1 MGRLNPRRRVIA
13 AVVIPLTTAS
23 LAIGGAGAALAD
35 TRPHGSAPA
44 TVSADALPTAQ
55 MNGVA
60 WTQVIVGDTVYV
72 GGEFTKARPAG
83 AKPGKDE
90 VGRRDLL
97 AYSLSTGELLPWAP
111 KVDGAVKGL
120 AASDDGATV
129 YAVGSFDEANGSKHH
144 RIAGFDAQT
153 GDVRDNFDASLN
165 SAGYAVA
172 VSGDTVYVG
181 GHFTS
186 ANGKSRAHAAAFSRT
201 NGSLQDWAP
210 KTDQNVQAIV
220 VSGSGNSA
228 VLGGRFTK
236 VNGQTKRGSERVS
249 TSGSGKNLSWK
260 LNSVV
265 GNNGPDA
272 AIYSLSTSG
281 GIVYGTGYSFH
292 PKPGTP
298 GKRLEGTFAA
308 SFDDGKIKWLEDC
321 HGDSYGAT
329 ANNGVVY
336 IAGHPHFCGNVGG
349 FTSVPYNFQR
359 AMAFTQAATHTLKS
373 NKVKPYSSFGGE
385 PAPSVLQWDPYF
397 EAGTYTGQNQGP
409 WTVASSGRYVAYAG
423 EFKHINGHLQQ
434 GLARFAPADLAPN
447 KEGPLRHGKAS
458 TTSAKYSKGKVT
470 VTWLL
475 NSDRD
480 NQYLDYSVYRG
491 TALIA
496 TVTRSS
502 GVWYSGAKTSLTD
515 KDGKKGDS
523 YHVVSTDPFGNAA
536 TGATVKA
543 K

>member
-1 MGRLNPRRRVIA
+1 M
-13 AVVIPLTTAS
+13 IPLTTAA
-23 LAIGGAGAALAD
+23 LAIGGTTAALAD
-35 TRPHGSAPA
+35 TRPQNSGPA

-55 MNGVA
+55 INGVA

-90 VGRRDLL
+90 VSRRDLL
-97 AYSLSTGELLPWAP
+97 AYRLSTGELLPWAP

-120 AASDDGATV
+120 AASDDGATI
-129 YAVGSFDEANGSKHH
+129 YAVGTFDTANGAKHQ
-144 RIAGFDAQT
+144 RIAGFDSQS
-153 GDVRDNFDASLN
+153 GDVRDNFDPGLN
-165 SAGYAVA
+165 SAAYAVA

-186 ANGKSRAHAAAFSRT
+186 ANGKARAHAAAFTRT
-201 NGSLQDWAP
+201 NGSLTAWAP
-210 KTDQNVQAIV
+210 KTNENVQAIV

-236 VNGQTKRGSERVS
+236 VNGETQRGSERVS
-249 TSGSGKNLSWK
+249 TSGVGKNLSWK

-272 AIYSLSTSG
+272 AVYSLSTSN

-292 PKPGTP
+292 PKAGTP
-298 GKRLEGTFAA
+298 GKRIEGTFAA
-308 SFDDGKIKWLEDC
+308 SFDDGSIKWLEDC
-321 HGDSYGAT
+321 HGDTYGAT

-349 FTSVPYNFQR
+349 FKSVPYNFQR
-359 AMAFTQAATHTLKS
+359 ALAFTTAATHKLKA

-385 PAPSVLQWDPYF
+385 PAPSILQWYPYF
-397 EAGTYTGQNQGP
+397 EAGSYTGQNQGP

-434 GLARFAPADLAPN
+434 GLARFAPPELAPN
-447 KEGPLRHGKAS
+447 KQGPLRHGTAF
-458 TTSAKYSKGKVT
+458 TTSAKYAKGKVT

-480 NQYLDYSVYRG
+480 NQSLNYAVYRG
-491 TALIA
+491 STLIA
-496 TVTRSS
+496 TVNRSS
-502 GVWYSGAKTSLTD
+502 KVWYSGAKTSLTD
-515 KDGKKGDS
+515 SGGKKGDT
-523 YHVVSTDPFGNAA
+523 YHVVATDPFGNSA
-536 TGATVKA
+536 TGATIKA